1 MMDLQ
6 ERQKL
11 VAALLRLAA
20 ATGTTL
26 GKDRTA
32 IYVEDLSSFPLER
45 VLEVLEW
52 SRKNLEAFPMIP
64 QLLRQL
70 EGNSELR
77 KRFVRNYRH
86 NYERRHALTEGHTF
100 KGSDQI
106 DLEQG
111 RIFQVSRVACYR
123 VWGQSVVL
131 DRVERVEK
139 PKPGPPAAGDESPAR
154 PLPEGHRQDHAGL
167 DAGRA
172 AARHPRRHPRGSS
185 WIITVR
191 AGRVIRR

>member
-1 MMDLQ
+1 L
-6 ERQKL
+6 
-11 VAALLRLAA
+11 
-20 ATGTTL
+20 
-26 GKDRTA
+26 
-32 IYVEDLSSFPLER
+32 FPLER

-52 SRKNLEAFPMIP
+52 SRKNLEAFLMIP

-86 NYERRHALTEGHTF
+86 NYEGRHALTEGHTF

-131 DRVERVEK
+131 DRVERVEE
-139 PKPGPPAAGDESPAR
+139 PRPE
-154 PLPEGHRQDHAGL
+154 PLPPEMKARLDRFLKDIGKITQGSTLAVPLHVIPDDTLGDRPGL
-167 DAGRA
+167 SPYEQGE
-172 AARHPRRHPRGSS
+172 
-185 WIITVR
+185 
-191 AGRVIRR
+191 